1 MAQIALEDIQRAVI
15 KAHNSGDIDGAKR
28 LADIYKRQSAQ
39 MGSGPTAIQP
49 QQQETDS
56 AIEYSVDQAQRL
68 FGKGAEAI
76 GRATG
81 IKRVEDFGTRTVA
94 QQDIDIQRGGYQPQY
109 TGSLE
114 DNFNQGGFSQAAGWL
129 KEKAAENVA
138 TSGFMLGGAAA
149 TALTSAVSVPAAY
162 IMGAA
167 TMGGGLALGTGEA
180 AFEQEEKLGDYNEV
194 LSVGAGSIIALLD
207 RFGAGKVIPKSK
219 LLKMTTQE
227 ITDELNKKGF
237 TRAAAAFSRRA
248 LTEGATEA
256 AQEGVSMGAA
266 TTRGA
271 KYTPKEIRDRFID
284 AAALGTTYGAGVQT
298 VTGPISAIS
307 GSSEPTTQ
315 AQAAFA
321 QRLEEIARVNNL
333 NLNDIDK
340 TSTEGAREAVDKAH
354 VQMTTRL
361 KSLFRT
367 LKDKVKPQTLD
378 TLQELEDKVMLE
390 AGYREART
398 KTKNV
403 VGQQEI
409 DATEKLIG
417 QYGEGQEI
425 LNLYGELNEMTRLHN
440 SQYQGGLSKY
450 TDILSPLGS
459 NVGYDKSVISSER
472 VLRPLATGTLAMN
485 TGGASLIP
493 QVAVV
498 GAGRA
503 IDALTGRRS
512 RVRRYVA
519 KHKKKSAFSNIPQS
533 SYLHEQN
540 RIEGEKKKAND
551 EKRAQEQAVRD
562 EQRRQ
567 FKFNNYQNFGQP
579 NYGDAQWIAMDGTGI
594 ENVRDFREALAYFQM
609 EGTNDPYLKD
619 LITTM
624 DEYMRGNVD
633 RVPDFGFEWIAP
645 FNTFMDANPA
655 IRDSF
660 NIKPETRNA
669 KTEGRDRAEGRSPR
683 SAAQAGRDAAIQ
695 RGIDDNNAEVQRL
708 IDELEVDPDVRPIE
722 KVKIRTALDR
732 LFLDLGANPVVAIDN
747 IRRGLSQDGVS
758 DAAID
763 KYFNP
768 YVERV
773 NQQQA
778 NRPIA
783 TQPEQDESFFLDDD
797 PVEINQALSS
807 KEIQALRDQANLER
821 FGAPQERDTSYRGLH
836 QVSPDGSPMHNMT
849 KNMYPEDLYSSRGL
863 ALYGDGGENDLASQQ
878 SYSVINRVRNNPDAE
893 VTIYRAVPKNTATS
907 IEDGDFVT
915 PSRLYA
921 QQHNDLVHD
930 GKGTILQRKVKA
942 KTLITEG
949 NSLNEFGYFPNQS
962 DSVEITE
969 SRQAPILSLAPDVNM
984 LDVYEGREELPKI
997 KTKAEA
1003 GKYLQDRT
1011 LEKLDGKPRDL
1022 NNEADRDAIADDMVA
1037 EAIFEQQSQEE
1048 QNALQWYD
1056 QTVAKMLSMLSLKY
1070 PEINQDEVT
1079 RTPILVALAITSQ
1092 NIDVPTNLDLAV
1104 KAYDHFSKTGKFP
1117 IMGQGKS
1124 AKIMRINFDKAN
1136 KLMSLL
1142 GPEVLTDFLKTKFN
1156 AGELTTILQQHLKKK
1171 NISLGEN
1178 VDTVVYGSAVFGP
1191 KVGNGFYSNLRG
1203 DFSPVTMD
1211 MWFMRTVGRLR
1222 GKVLELD
1229 EAKLAKQIQR
1239 LKTALGRKRMSRDA
1253 AITKALELVRKHEKD
1268 YKDHR
1273 ADYDSGKRKK
1283 SEATRA
1289 AETIKKSVTGTID
1302 VPANGTERNQLRDVV
1317 TRAVSKYNEK
1327 TGMEITPAAFQAL
1340 IWYPEQDLYKNLGVQ
1355 LKATRADYASSTKRL
1370 LLEDGFNEEDIGRAE
1385 SIRISEELGPGSARQ
1400 TTVQINEARSGQPG
1414 ERTSGPVLQNQE
1426 TKPVLESPTEQLNLI
1441 PPEIENFRGSRP
1453 TNARIKENI
1462 PEAEDIVKGYFDIGK
1477 KGGRYENGITDR
1489 ADLDRLMTAL
1499 NVSHVLVK
1507 NYRDLRAHK
1516 AKGQKISREVLG
1528 YVISQLPN
1536 NMMTPR
1542 LVAAAPGYT
1551 GSTKG
1556 RPITDLEAL
1565 VTLIHEIAHTIEGRP
1580 GGNVDYNAALQKAY
1594 PKNDVPVFNVER
1606 RIKGLVG
1613 LDKTRPDAYAA
1624 QTFDLVGTDNLR
1636 TGTRNKVKAVKGI
1649 DPEGL
1654 NSFRYELY
1662 KFLAMDKQFLDN
1674 KTLKQQETMLA
1685 EIDKIRGVNFTISVP
1700 GFSKKTPLRDNWG
1713 TTKSLFGVRKLI
1725 EKNTEKLF
1733 QKDRVKHHKQIR
1745 EGVRLANLAD
1755 QQIMGYLWS
1764 PAETAVD
1771 PLLLYLMNP
1780 KSARK
1785 EIPVT
1790 AKFIR
1795 DFFNAPYNNIPIQFN
1810 SPPMV
1815 AILAIVL
1822 AAMATRDEEEEEKQ
1836 RVPGALGMNPGAL
1849 SMI

>member
-1 MAQIALEDIQRAVI
+1 MALALSDIKKAAVDAQRA
-15 KAHNSGDIDGAKR
+15 GDIEKAKK
-28 LADIYKRQSAQ
+28 LKALYFKAESQ
-39 MGSGPTAIQP
+39 MGPGPTAVQP
-49 QQQETDS
+49 QQETDS

-219 LLKMTTQE
+219 LLKMTTKE

-271 KYTPKEIRDRFID
+271 EYTPKEIRDRFID

-567 FKFNNYQNFGQP
+567 FKLNNYQNFGQP
-579 NYGDAQWIAMDGTGI
+579 NYGDAQYIAMDGTGI
-594 ENVRDFREALAYFQM
+594 ENVRDFREALAYFQT

-783 TQPEQDESFFLDDD
+783 TQPEQDEGFFLDDD
-797 PVEINQALSS
+797 P
-807 KEIQALRDQANLER
+807 
-821 FGAPQERDTSYRGLH
+821 
-836 QVSPDGSPMHNMT
+836 
-849 KNMYPEDLYSSRGL
+849 
-863 ALYGDGGENDLASQQ
+863 
-878 SYSVINRVRNNPDAE
+878 
-893 VTIYRAVPKNTATS
+893 
-907 IEDGDFVT
+907 
-915 PSRLYA
+915 
-921 QQHNDLVHD
+921 
-930 GKGTILQRKVKA
+930 
-942 KTLITEG
+942 
-949 NSLNEFGYFPNQS
+949 
-962 DSVEITE
+962 VEITE
-969 SRQAPILSLAPDVNM
+969 SRQAPILSLAPGVNM

-1003 GKYLQDRT
+1003 GKYLQDRA
-1011 LEKLDGKPRDL
+1011 LEKLGGTPRDL

-1056 QTVAKMLSMLSLKY
+1056 ETVAKMLSMLSLKY

-1079 RTPILVALAITSQ
+1079 RTPILIALAITSQ
-1092 NIDVPTNLDLAV
+1092 NIDVPTNLELAV

-1117 IMGQGKS
+1117 IIGQGTS
-1124 AKIMRINFDKAN
+1124 DGIMRLNFDKAN

-1142 GPEVLTDFLKTKFN
+1142 GPEAFTDFLKTKYN
-1156 AGELTTILQQHLKKK
+1156 AGDLTKILQQHLKKK
-1171 NISLGEN
+1171 KISLGEN

-1222 GKVLELD
+1222 GKVLDLN

-1253 AITKALELVRKHEKD
+1253 AITKALELVSKHEKD
-1268 YKDHR
+1268 YKNHR

-1283 SEATRA
+1283 SEATFA
-1289 AETIKKSVTGTID
+1289 AQTIKKSVKGTID
-1302 VPANGTERNQLRDVV
+1302 TPANGTERNQLRDVV

-1385 SIRISEELGPGSARQ
+1385 SIRISEEPGPGSARQ

-1453 TNARIKENI
+1453 TNGRIKENI

-1477 KGGRYENGITDR
+1477 EGGRYENGITDR

-1499 NVSHVLVK
+1499 NVTHVAVK
-1507 NYRDLRAHK
+1507 KFSQLKAHAGNKAKDIDRRSLGFAVQDLRNNLVNS
-1516 AKGQKISREVLG
+1516 KIV
-1528 YVISQLPN
+1528 
-1536 NMMTPR
+1536 T
-1542 LVAAAPGYT
+1542 AAPGFKDI
-1551 GSTKG
+1551 KG

-1565 VTLIHEIAHTIEGRP
+1565 TILIHEIGHTIEGRP
-1580 GGNVDYNAALQKAY
+1580 GGNVDYSSVLNDAY
-1594 PKNDVPVFNVER
+1594 SDINQVYNVEKV
-1606 RIKGLVG
+1606 KGLSG
-1613 LDKTRPDAYAA
+1613 LDENRPDLYGAK
-1624 QTFDLVGTDNLR
+1624 THLVVGTDDLR
-1636 TGTRNKVKAVKGI
+1636 TSTRNKVRSVDGI

-1662 KFLAMDKQFLDN
+1662 KLLSTDIPFLEKKKKAILS
-1674 KTLKQQETMLA
+1674 
-1685 EIDKIRGVNFTISVP
+1685 EIDKIRDTDFNLSVSGMP
-1700 GFSKKTPLRDNWG
+1700 GKTPLRGWG
-1713 TTKSLFGVRKLI
+1713 TLKKLFGVRQQAQDRAV
-1725 EKNTEKLF
+1725 KLF
-1733 QKDRVKHHKQIR
+1733 EEDRVKHRKEIR
-1745 EGVRLANLAD
+1745 ELTKQANDLDAD
-1755 QQIMGYLWS
+1755 IMNYLYD
-1764 PAETAVD
+1764 PAEVAVD
-1771 PLLLYLMNP
+1771 PLILYLMDP
-1780 KSARK
+1780 KGARK

-1795 DFFNAPYNNIPIQFN
+1795 DFFNAPHNNIPIQFN

>member
-28 LADIYKRQSAQ
+28 LSDIYKRQSTQ
-39 MGSGPTAIQP
+39 MGPGLTAVQP

-56 AIEYSVDQAQRL
+56 ALGYSVDQAQRM

-81 IKRVEDFGTRTVA
+81 IKSVEDFGTRTVA

-162 IMGAA
+162 IMGVA

-237 TRAAAAFSRRA
+237 TRAAVAFSRRA

-271 KYTPKEIRDRFID
+271 EYTPKEIRDRFID

-333 NLNDIDK
+333 NLRDIDK

-417 QYGEGQEI
+417 EFGEGQEI

-519 KHKKKSAFSNIPQS
+519 KHKKKPGFSDIPQS
-533 SYLHEQN
+533 AYLHEQN
-540 RIEGEKKKAND
+540 RLAKLAE
-551 EKRAQEQAVRD
+551 QEEAD
-562 EQRRQ
+562 KILEQREAANLEAARLGLPPHDDSPQ
-567 FKFNNYQNFGQP
+567 GTLQSVLGVDPETLAALLEEMQANQDVSP
-579 NYGDAQWIAMDGTGI
+579 VVRASARSAMTSINTG
-594 ENVRDFREALAYFQM
+594 
-609 EGTNDPYLKD
+609 GK
-619 LITTM
+619 
-624 DEYMRGNVD
+624 
-633 RVPDFGFEWIAP
+633 VPDLSLLMRHLKSRI
-645 FNTFMDANPA
+645 NPDPMFWQERA
-655 IRDSF
+655 RQM
-660 NIKPETRNA
+660 NI
-669 KTEGRDRAEGRSPR
+669 AEGRPPEQSR
-683 SAAQAGRDAAIQ
+683 RDAAIQ
-695 RGIDDNNAEVQRL
+695 QGIEDNRAFVNKLKADL
-708 IDELEVDPDVRPIE
+708 ELETISPI
-722 KVKIRTALDR
+722 VHKIKLQNALDIA
-732 LFLDLGANPVVAIDN
+732 LLDLGSNPVLRLDS
-747 IRRGLSQDGVS
+747 IRKNLTEDGVP
-758 DAAID
+758 DALID
-763 KYFNP
+763 RYFNP

-778 NRPIA
+778 NRRPTPTRPEPVKAGDSIEVFDA
-783 TQPEQDESFFLDDD
+783 TGKPYTTTVVAVSENGTIIVKNEAGQDVILGSGPSAILENTNSPDYQLNTVGPEIRKATNNKRSIEELTPEEMDAAEKVLEKIYDEVPNQGAGVNALKDLNAIRNKRKRPSTSSSNFFLDD
-797 PVEINQALSS
+797 
-807 KEIQALRDQANLER
+807 
-821 FGAPQERDTSYRGLH
+821 
-836 QVSPDGSPMHNMT
+836 
-849 KNMYPEDLYSSRGL
+849 
-863 ALYGDGGENDLASQQ
+863 
-878 SYSVINRVRNNPDAE
+878 
-893 VTIYRAVPKNTATS
+893 
-907 IEDGDFVT
+907 
-915 PSRLYA
+915 
-921 QQHNDLVHD
+921 
-930 GKGTILQRKVKA
+930 
-942 KTLITEG
+942 
-949 NSLNEFGYFPNQS
+949 

-969 SRQAPILSLAPDVNM
+969 SRQAPILSLAPGVNM

-1003 GKYLQDRT
+1003 GKYLEDRA
-1011 LEKLDGKPRDL
+1011 LEKLGGIPRDL
-1022 NNEADRDAIADDMVA
+1022 NNETNRDAIADDMVA
-1037 EAIFEQQSQEE
+1037 EAIFEQQSQEK
-1048 QNALQWYD
+1048 QNALQWYN

-1079 RTPILVALAITSQ
+1079 RTPVLLSLAITSQ
-1092 NIDVPTNLDLAV
+1092 NLDVPTNLKFAV
-1104 KAYDHFSKTGKFP
+1104 KVYDHFNKTGKFP
-1117 IMGQGKS
+1117 IIGIGTSLKVMKG
-1124 AKIMRINFDKAN
+1124 NFEKAN
-1136 KLMSLL
+1136 LLMDRL
-1142 GPEVLTDFLKTKFN
+1142 GPEMFTKFLQTEFTVKELN
-1156 AGELTTILQQHLKKK
+1156 AILTKHLGQKTEIGGEL
-1171 NISLGEN
+1171 
-1178 VDTVVYGSAVFGP
+1178 VDTTVYGSAVFGP

-1211 MWFMRTVGRLR
+1211 MWFMRTIGRLQ
-1222 GKVLELD
+1222 GKVLALE
-1229 EAKLAKQIQR
+1229 EGKFETQLAR
-1239 LKTALGRKRMSRDA
+1239 LKKALGRKRMSRDA
-1253 AITKALELVRKHEKD
+1253 LITKAYELKKKHDKDFKDNRK
-1268 YKDHR
+1268 
-1273 ADYDSGKRKK
+1273 DYDSGKKVK
-1283 SEATRA
+1283 SEATKA
-1289 AETIKKSVTGTID
+1289 ANTIVTSLMTLRD
-1302 VPANGTERNQLRDVV
+1302 TPVTGTERNQLRDIV
-1317 TRAVSKYNEK
+1317 TKAVSKYNEK

-1340 IWYPEQDLYKNLGVQ
+1340 IWYPEQDLYKNLGVK
-1355 LKATRADYASSTKRL
+1355 LPATRADYASSTKRF
-1370 LLEDGFNEEDIGRAE
+1370 LLEDGFNEEDISRAE
-1385 SIRISEELGPGSARQ
+1385 SIRISEESGPGPARQ
-1400 TTVQINEARSGQPG
+1400 AAVQINEARSGQPG
-1414 ERTSGPVLQNQE
+1414 GRPSGTVLQENQS
-1426 TKPVLESPTEQLNLI
+1426 KPVLDSPTEQLNLI

-1477 KGGRYENGITDR
+1477 EGGRYENGITDR

-1499 NVSHVLVK
+1499 GVTHIAVK
-1507 NYRDLRAHK
+1507 KFSQLKAHAGVKAKDIDRRTLGFAAQDLRNNLVNSKIVTAEPGFK
-1516 AKGQKISREVLG
+1516 DIKGK
-1528 YVISQLPN
+1528 
-1536 NMMTPR
+1536 
-1542 LVAAAPGYT
+1542 
-1551 GSTKG
+1551 
-1556 RPITDLEAL
+1556 PITDLEAL
-1565 VTLIHEIAHTIEGRP
+1565 VILVHEIGHTIEGRP
-1580 GGNVDYNAALQKAY
+1580 GGNVDYSSVLNDAY
-1594 PKNDVPVFNVER
+1594 SDINQVYNVEKV
-1606 RIKGLVG
+1606 KGLSG
-1613 LDKTRPDAYAA
+1613 LDENRPDLYGAK
-1624 QTFDLVGTDNLR
+1624 THLVVGTHNLR
-1636 TGTRNKVKAVKGI
+1636 TSTRNKVRSVDGI

-1662 KFLAMDKQFLDN
+1662 KLLSTDIPFLD
-1674 KTLKQQETMLA
+1674 KKKKAILS
-1685 EIDKIRGVNFTISVP
+1685 EIDKIRDTDFNISVSGMP
-1700 GFSKKTPLRDNWG
+1700 GKTPLRGWG
-1713 TTKSLFGVRKLI
+1713 TLKKQFGVRQQA
-1725 EKNTEKLF
+1725 EDRAVKLF
-1733 QKDRVKHHKQIR
+1733 KEDRVKHRKEIR
-1745 EGVRLANLAD
+1745 ELTKQANDLDAE
-1755 QQIMGYLWS
+1755 IMNYLYD
-1764 PAETAVD
+1764 PAEVAVD
-1771 PLLLYLMNP
+1771 PLILYLMDP
-1780 KSARK
+1780 KGARK

-1795 DFFNAPYNNIPIQFN
+1795 DFFNAPHNNIPIQFN